1 MSANKGWFSIIQF
14 CPDPNRLESA
24 NIGVLLFCPSLDFL
38 DVRIASD
45 NERIKTFFGSQG
57 FHLKLIDSFKK
68 GLQER
73 IHKEH
78 KNIVDHEQLLDFVDR
93 RANEI
98 RISTPRSIRVTEPA
112 KQLDEL
118 FSELVGESVQREA
131 RVKDRL
137 ADTLEQPLLASKLHK
152 SVPITVPID
161 GRQLNI
167 PYAFQNGRFN
177 LITPVRFQSE
187 NPLQTAYRYAVEG
200 DSIYETEHEQFGK
213 LKLIVVGSFRSK
225 SDENRPIVNRVLESH
240 HVKLYGTDEMD
251 KLVQEIVT
259 TGKNRLDAAV

>member
-1 MSANKGWFSIIQF
+1 MNANKGWFSIVQF

-24 NIGVLLFCPSLDFL
+24 NIGVLLFCPALDFL

-45 NERIKTFFGSQG
+45 NKRIKTFFGSQG
-57 FHLKLIDSFKK
+57 FHPKLIDSFKK
-68 GLQER
+68 GIQER

-98 RISTPRSIRVTEPA
+98 RISAPRSIRITEPA

-118 FSELVGESVQREA
+118 FSDLVGLGLQREA

-152 SVPITVPID
+152 SVPITVPVD
-161 GRQLNI
+161 GRLLNI

-187 NPLQTAYRYAVEG
+187 NPVQTAYRYAVEG
-200 DSIYETEHEQFGK
+200 GSIYETEHEQFGK

-225 SDENRPIVNRVLESH
+225 TDENRAIVKRVLERD

>member
-1 MSANKGWFSIIQF
+1 MSANKGWFSIVQF

-24 NIGVLLFCPSLDFL
+24 NIGVLLFCPALDFL
-38 DVRIASD
+38 DVRIAS
-45 NERIKTFFGSQG
+45 NNKRIKTFFGSQG
-57 FHLKLIDSFKK
+57 VHPKLIDSFKK

-78 KNIVDHEQLLDFVDR
+78 KNIVDQEQLLDFVDR

-118 FSELVGESVQREA
+118 FSELVGQSVQRGA

-152 SVPITVPID
+152 SVAITVPID

-187 NPLQTAYRYAVEG
+187 NPVQTAYRYAVEG
-200 DSIYETEHEQFGK
+200 DSIYGTEHEQFGK

-225 SDENRPIVNRVLESH
+225 SDENRPIVNRVLEGH